1 MKIIKITAFILV
13 ASAAASLLASAP
25 KNSDSKL
32 SKAEIMEKFRQARA
46 KNRVETGGIVY
57 SLPAGKVIE
66 VINRQNVVPQSSL
79 DAAAASVKYHSI
91 LPVNFVVEKSANAG
105 IVIEIT
111 NEGSAP
117 VILAAPDNGWAKL
130 NVARL
135 LEDNPTEAKINERVV
150 KQFWRTLGAS
160 MGVGVSAFQPCL
172 MRNMATLKDLDRCKS
187 DRPGPSTLNSINES
201 AVFFGVQPLKV
212 ASYMKACQEGW
223 APAPTND
230 IQKAIWDKVRAT
242 PKNPM
247 KIEFDPKKGR

>member
-1 MKIIKITAFILV
+1 MKFIKITSFLLV
-13 ASAAASLLASAP
+13 AAASASLFAAAP
-25 KNSDSKL
+25 EASKAKL

-57 SLPAGKVIE
+57 SLPKGKVIE
-66 VINRQNVVPQSSL
+66 VINRQSVVPQSSL
-79 DAAAASVKYHSI
+79 QAAADSVKFHSI
-91 LPVNFVVEKSANAG
+91 LPINFVSEKSDKAG
-105 IVIEIT
+105 VVIEIV

-135 LEDNPTEAKINERVV
+135 MEDVPTDIIRNQRVV
-150 KQFWRTLGAS
+150 KQFWRTLGAA

-172 MRNMATLKDLDRCKS
+172 MRNMTTLKDLDKCKV

-201 AVFFGVQPLKV
+201 ALFFGIEPLKV
-212 ASYMKACQEGW
+212 ASYMKACEEGW

-230 IQKAIWDKVRAT
+230 VQKAIWDKVHAT
-242 PKNPM
+242 PKNPL